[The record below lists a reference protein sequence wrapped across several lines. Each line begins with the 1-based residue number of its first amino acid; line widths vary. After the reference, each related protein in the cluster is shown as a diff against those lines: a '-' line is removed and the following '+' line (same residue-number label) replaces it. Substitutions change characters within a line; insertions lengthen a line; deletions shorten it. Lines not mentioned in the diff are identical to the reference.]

1 MEAKILHRILR
12 RHFFSGFQQKKRPHE
27 AVRGTLDEVLTSDCW
42 KIFRLFFGGITKDAL
57 ASDELN
63 VLCEMLSV
71 LSYDCV

>member
-1 MEAKILHRILR
+1 M
-12 RHFFSGFQQKKRPHE
+12 
-27 AVRGTLDEVLTSDCW
+27 RGTLDEVLTSDCW

-71 LSYDCV
+71 LSYDCF